1 MRGLLRYLLK
11 NYAFLLFLLLEV
23 FSFVLIFNFNSY
35 QKAKYLNSSN
45 QITATVY
52 NSFNAIGRYFSLAS
66 VNRKLAKENAMLK
79 SLISDLP
86 YIRITPY
93 SVTSKAEITDSVYR
107 FISARVINNSVDKQN
122 NYITLNK
129 GRKHGIKPDQGIINS
144 DGIVG
149 VITHVSESFSLGFSV
164 LNKRWGASAKLKK
177 SGTFGPLAWD
187 GKDSRY
193 ANLTG
198 IPFHVELAVGD
209 TVVTSSYSSYFPEG
223 IMIGIVHS
231 MEKPDGE
238 NYYNILVELAAN
250 FRALSYVDVI
260 DNLKRTEIRAL
271 ESKKVDD
278 TDTQ

>member
-23 FSFVLIFNFNSY
+23 FSFILIFNFNSY
-35 QKAKYLNSSN
+35 QKARYLNSSN
-45 QITATVY
+45 QITGTVY
-52 NSFNAIGRYFSLAS
+52 NTYNAIGRYFSLAS
-66 VNRKLAKENAMLK
+66 VNRKLARENAMLK

-86 YIRITPY
+86 YVRVTPY
-93 SVTSKAEITDSVYR
+93 SVVMNAEITDSVYR

-129 GRKHGIKPDQGIINS
+129 GRKHGIKPDQGILNS

-149 VITHVSESFSLGFSV
+149 VITHVSESYSLGFSV

-177 SGTFGPLAWD
+177 SGTFGPLSWD
-187 GKDSRY
+187 GKDSRL

-209 TVVTSSYSSYFPEG
+209 TVVTSSYSSVFPEG
-223 IMIGIVHS
+223 IMIGTIHS
-231 MEKPDGE
+231 LEKPAGE
-238 NYYNILVELAAN
+238 NYYNISVQLSVN
-250 FRALSYVDVI
+250 FRALSYVDVVE
-260 DNLKRTEIRAL
+260 NLKKDEINAL
-271 ESKKVDD
+271 ESKIEDD
-278 TDTQ
+278 PDNQ

>member
-1 MRGLLRYLLK
+1 MRGLLRFLLK

-23 FSFVLIFNFNSY
+23 VSFTLIYNFNSY
-35 QKAKYLNSSN
+35 QRSKYLNSSN
-45 QITATVY
+45 KITASIY
-52 NSFNAIGRYFSLAS
+52 NSFSAVGNYFSLAS
-66 VNRKLAKENAMLK
+66 VNRKLARENAQLK
-79 SLISDLP
+79 SLIADLP

-93 SVTSKAEITDSVYR
+93 SIVSKAEITDSMYR
-107 FISARVINNSVDKQN
+107 FISAKVINNSVDKQD

-129 GRKHGIKPDQGIINS
+129 GRKHGVKPDQGIINS
-144 DGIVG
+144 DGVVG
-149 VITHVSESFSLGFSV
+149 VVIHVSESFSLGFSV
-164 LNKRWGASAKLKK
+164 LNKRWGASAKLEK

-238 NYYNILVELAAN
+238 NYYQIQVELAVN
-250 FRALSYVDVI
+250 FRALSYVDVVE
-260 DNLKRTEIRAL
+260 NLKKDELKAL
-271 ESKKVDD
+271 ENRIVK
-278 TDTQ
+278 